1 MGRFSTQKARQVQQR
16 LANLVDEHDRFI
28 NPPRRICGL
37 DVTYLRQEAIGAAV
51 VLNFPGLQMVEQQ
64 TIRCQ
69 VPIPYIP
76 TLLSFREFPPM
87 SLAFKALE
95 NQPDL
100 CFVDAHGRAHP
111 YKLGAASHF
120 GVLHNIPTIGVA
132 KKILCGIV
140 QTRESKYDE
149 IYLENELVGARVN
162 SKKGYNPLFV
172 SVGHRVSLPTAIKM
186 TQACIRKYKLPEPIR
201 LAHNLATKTRRK
213 LIEGDV
219 VE

>member
-140 QTRESKYDE
+140 QTRESKDY
-149 IYLENELVGARVN
+149 
-162 SKKGYNPLFV
+162 
-172 SVGHRVSLPTAIKM
+172 
-186 TQACIRKYKLPEPIR
+186 
-201 LAHNLATKTRRK
+201 
-213 LIEGDV
+213 
-219 VE
+219 

>member
-95 NQPDL
+95 TQPDL

-162 SKKGYNPLFV
+162 SKKGCNPLFV